1 MTITLPAA
9 PATEDAFSSIVTM
22 AHEAATSYYGDSGV
36 VAMEDAEYDAL
47 LDLIQEAVDAHP
59 EWSSVEHVEELLNA
73 VSAGTVA
80 GGGVQHGIPML
91 SLAKTTSLSEL
102 ASFFQ
107 SLPAG
112 RVIVEPKVD
121 GIASVAKYV
130 NGVRVQ
136 VATRGDGQTGEDI
149 TSKVDALTVTGLPK
163 NLAHSVNV
171 EIRGEIYMSPD
182 DFEFS
187 NAARVAS
194 GGEPFANPRN
204 ATSGTVMRET
214 VRYAAKVSFAAY
226 EFFSET
232 AEDSYAKRIEEAS
245 RLGFGVARDLMPRAN
260 PELMKGDS
268 AITDIVTVFG
278 VARANGEITAP
289 TDGCVVKVDS
299 TRTRDAL
306 GAGSRTP
313 RWAMAFKFDALRSV
327 TRLTDIER
335 AVGRTGNLSYTAI
348 LEPVAVAGSIVGR
361 STLHNAAF
369 IAERDL
375 RIGDKVVLYK
385 AGDVIPRVDAPVLA
399 AREAGVVAYVPPTT
413 CPGCSEELDRSGAIW
428 RCHTASCSIGAA
440 ISYAVSRDCLDV
452 DGFSTAIADAL
463 VETGTVSRL
472 SDIFYLDAA
481 TLASLPM
488 GVTSTGNVRVLGE
501 VTAAKIL
508 SGLEA
513 AKSQSLARVVC
524 ALGIK
529 MTGRGMSRRLASAF
543 GSMSALVNAS
553 ESDFLSKGIDA
564 VGPARATAFVRGFA
578 AMREDIAL
586 MEAAGVKMVEDAAPV
601 ADNSNAPK
609 PLAGMK
615 VVVTGTV
622 PGLSRNEA
630 AEAVERLGGIPSGSV
645 SKATSLVVIGEG
657 AGSKAAK
664 AEELGVQIMSA
675 EDFAALAAV
684 GIA

>member
-1 MTITLPAA
+1 MTTALPSEVVTLN
-9 PATEDAFSSIVTM
+9 DFLSIVAL
-22 AHEAATSYYGDSGV
+22 AHNAAASYYGDSGEV
-36 VAMEDAEYDAL
+36 TMEDAEYDAL
-47 LDLIQEAVDAHP
+47 LDLIQESVDAHP
-59 EWSSVEHVEELLNA
+59 EWSTEDHVDELLNA

-80 GGGVQHGIPML
+80 GGGVHHEIPML

-102 ASFFQ
+102 AAFIE
-107 SLPAG
+107 SLPQG
-112 RVIVEPKVD
+112 FVVVEPKVD

-130 NGVRVQ
+130 DGVRVQ

-149 TSKVDALTVTGLPK
+149 TSKIDALTVTGLPK
-163 NLAHSVNV
+163 TLATPVTV
-171 EIRGEIYMSPD
+171 EVRGEIYMSPA

-214 VRYAAKVSFAAY
+214 VRYAARVSFAAY
-226 EFFSET
+226 EFFGER
-232 AEDSYAKRIEEAS
+232 AEDSYTSRINEAS
-245 RLGFGVARDLMPRAN
+245 SLGFSVARDLLPESKENNGVTTSIVDVVAEFGVAR
-260 PELMKGDS
+260 S
-268 AITDIVTVFG
+268 
-278 VARANGEITAP
+278 NGEIAAP
-289 TDGCVVKVDS
+289 TDGCVIKVNS
-299 TRTRDAL
+299 TKARNDL
-306 GAGSRTP
+306 GSGSRTP

-327 TRLTDIER
+327 TRLLDIER

-385 AGDVIPRVDAPVLA
+385 AGDVIPRVDAPVIS
-399 AREAGVVAYVPPTT
+399 ARGTNVVAYVPLTT

-428 RCHTASCSIGAA
+428 RCHTASCSIAAA

-463 VETGTVSRL
+463 VESEMVTRL
-472 SDIFYLDAA
+472 SDIFYLSQASLAA
-481 TLASLPM
+481 LPM
-488 GVTSTGNVRVLGE
+488 GTTSTGSIRVLGNT
-501 VTAAKIL
+501 TAAKIL
-508 SGLEA
+508 AGLEA
-513 AKSQSLARVVC
+513 SKNQSLARIVC
-524 ALGIK
+524 SLGIK
-529 MTGRGMSRRLASAF
+529 MTGRGMSRRLAAAF
-543 GSMSALVNAS
+543 GSMDALVNAT
-553 ESDFLSKGIDA
+553 EREFLNKGIDA
-564 VGPARATAFVRGFA
+564 VGPARATAFVRGFS
-578 AMREDIAL
+578 MMSEDIAR
-586 MEAAGVKMVEDAAPV
+586 MAAAGVKMVEEVTPATAEASD
-601 ADNSNAPK
+601 APK

-645 SKATSLVVIGEG
+645 SKATSLVVVGEG

-664 AEELGVQIMSA
+664 AEELGVRIMAA
-675 EDFAALAAV
+675 EEFAALAGVTA
-684 GIA
+684 